1 MSDRQIYQVVCISNT
16 DDIIKG
22 FTYKLTVGKRYT
34 VLDVRDV
41 YNPDEKKI
49 TLSYT
54 IFNDIGDMNHYY
66 SDRFLEVKEYRNKII
81 DNILS
86 DE

>member
-1 MSDRQIYQVVCISNT
+1 MSDKEVYQVVCINNT
-16 DDIIKG
+16 DNVVKG

-54 IFNDIGDMNHYY
+54 IFNDSGDMSHYY
-66 SDRFLEVKEYRNKII
+66 SDRFLEDKEYRNYVIN
-81 DNILS
+81 NILS